1 MLANDID
8 TKALY
13 DFSYGLFI
21 VSSIDGETI
30 NGQAAN
36 AVIQVTSKPPRIAV
50 AINKENYTHQLIE
63 KSGLLA
69 VSILDESAPL
79 ALVGRFGFRSGR
91 DFDKFTGI
99 KYDMTGSGIPCV
111 TEHVLSCMEGKVI
124 NSMDTGTHTL
134 FLVEVTGAQVLKA
147 GKPLTYDAYRE
158 RKGRTP
164 SSSPLSIPEDDNGV
178 RKGEMKMKKY
188 VCQVCG
194 YVYDPEE
201 GDPDGDIPAGTAFE
215 DIPDD
220 WTCPVCGASKDQFE
234 PEE

>member
-1 MLANDID
+1 M
-8 TKALY
+8 
-13 DFSYGLFI
+13 FI
-21 VSSIDGETI
+21 VSSIDGGAM

-36 AVIQVTSKPPRIAV
+36 AVIQVTSKPPGIAV
-50 AINKENYTHQLIE
+50 AINKENYTHKLIE

-69 VSILDESAPL
+69 VSILEESAPL
-79 ALVGRFGFRSGR
+79 ALIGRFGFRSGR
-91 DFDKFTGI
+91 DFDKFAGI
-99 KYDMTGSGIPCV
+99 KYEKTGSGIPCV
-111 TEHVLSCMEGKVI
+111 TEHVLSWLEGKAI

-134 FLVEVTGAQVLKA
+134 FLVEVTETRVLSG
-147 GKPLTYDAYRE
+147 GKPLTYAAYRE

-164 SSSPLSIPEDDNGV
+164 GTSPLSIPEDDNEI
-178 RKGEMKMKKY
+178 KEGETKMKKY

-194 YVYDPEE
+194 YVYDPDE

-215 DIPDD
+215 DLPDD